1 MTRRLIRTSLGLV
14 ALSLTACPAYEGPI
28 DVILV
33 DMDETAEVSWSL
45 SGSSDFEPCANGTT
59 SPEASAGC
67 GPYGVGAPGDYVVRV
82 VWEGVSVDKEV
93 TLTDDGSYQANVEL
107 EFLAAEFAE
116 VDSEG

>member
-1 MTRRLIRTSLGLV
+1 MSLSPR
-14 ALSLTACPAYEGPI
+14 ALLPLLCLSALGCPAYEGPI
-28 DVILV
+28 DVVLV
-33 DMDETAEVSWSL
+33 DMDETAEVTWAVA
-45 SGSSDFEPCANGTT
+45 GTSDFQACANGTT

-93 TLTDDGSYQANVEL
+93 TLIDDGSYQANVEL
-107 EFLAAEFAE
+107 EFLAAEFAD